1 MKPSIV
7 KKLKQLTSKQQ
18 REKYGIYKTQ
28 LMNYTQA
35 DSYYIEVL
43 TNIKRVIKLEARNE
57 EEAIEKALKREE
69 RRKTR
74 NCYEFVDC
82 DYNVVEKKEYET
94 YRQTNKEIR
103 RGRH

>member
-1 MKPSIV
+1 MKPSTI
-7 KKLKQLTSKQQ
+7 KKLKQLTSREK

-43 TNIKRVIKLEARNE
+43 TNIKRVIKVEARNE

-74 NCYEFVDC
+74 NCYIFVDC
-82 DYNVVEKKEYET
+82 DYNMVEEKDYEA
-94 YRQTNKEIR
+94 YRQINPKV
-103 RGRH
+103 